1 MTPNLFSKYPLRKD
15 KMVEQVVWKIWNFSV
30 ITWFP
35 VVNTQNSVAIP
46 KSRDDLKGFRQSDS
60 FLL

>member
-46 KSRDDLKGFRQSDS
+46 KSRDTD
-60 FLL
+60 